1 VGRTIACQRNAGAG
15 RAARE
20 RSVARAVI
28 KVSRSAVRDEG
39 GQQLLTIPRGQLL
52 TSFEP
57 ARIET
62 SQFLGMSSR
71 SGRVAGGTPFDQA
84 RPVIAD
90 RGTRPSCAGCGE
102 CGEYLPQSTRSASC
116 GIVQ

>member
-1 VGRTIACQRNAGAG
+1 
-15 RAARE
+15 
-20 RSVARAVI
+20 VI
-28 KVSRSAVRDEG
+28 KVSRSAVREEG

-62 SQFLGMSSR
+62 PQFSGMSLR
-71 SGRVAGGTPFDQA
+71 SGRVASGTPFDQA

-90 RGTRPSCAGCGE
+90 RGTRRRYAGCSE
-102 CGEYLPQSTRSASC
+102 CGEYQPQNTRSAYC
-116 GIVQ
+116 GIVR